1 MAENLC
7 IFEKSR
13 WSTQRS
19 EGKLLLLLRYK
30 SSRRCRCVSLSV
42 FLDVQR
48 YKEEEAPTTLAQF
61 RLSLATSHTNIA
73 VRSAPPAVSMVIEQ
87 HQDFILHST
96 ATEFSKYVPTS
107 FIVFIGACLCFS
119 IMKLDDTIKSLIYSR
134 RVDQCD
140 DPLERQTHCLY
151 KEKSSTTIDVYLGRV
166 FR

>member
-1 MAENLC
+1 MKRVVGAHKGAKEN
-7 IFEKSR
+7 
-13 WSTQRS
+13 
-19 EGKLLLLLRYK
+19 
-30 SSRRCRCVSLSV
+30 SSYSLGISLVEDVGVSLSV

-96 ATEFSKYVPTS
+96 ATEFAKYVPTS

-119 IMKLDDTIKSLIYSR
+119 IIKLDDTIKSLIYSR
-134 RVDQCD
+134 RADQCE